1 MDVRARYCTAPPP
14 LTADLAHEAWRAAP
28 AHMLDRLWSGDPAPA
43 ALTTTAR
50 LLWTA
55 SHLWL
60 GFECGYAELDI
71 DAPDEIVPSTER
83 VALWD
88 RDVCEAFVRSRRE
101 PRPDSY
107 KEFEVAPTGQWCDL
121 AIHTPR
127 MDVDWRWNSG
137 METAAAID
145 DTARVFRAVMRL
157 PFVAF
162 GGAPVEDEVWAVNLF
177 RIGRVDGARQFLS
190 YAATGTRTPDFHVPA
205 CFVPLVFEGP
215 RSAAQ

>member
-1 MDVRARYCTAPPP
+1 MLVRAWFCTTPPP
-14 LTADLAHEAWRAAP
+14 LTADLTHDAWRAAP
-28 AHMLDRLWSGDPAPA
+28 VHVLDRLWNGDPAPA
-43 ALTTTAR
+43 ALSTSAR

-55 SHLWL
+55 AHLWL

-71 DAPDEIVPSTER
+71 DAAADVDTANER
-83 VALWD
+83 VALWE
-88 RDVCEAFVRSRRE
+88 RDVCEAFVWNPRE
-101 PRPDSY
+101 PRADSY

-127 MDVDWRWNSG
+127 LDVDWRWNGG

-145 DTARVFRAVMRL
+145 EAARIFRAVMRL
-157 PFVAF
+157 PFTAF
-162 GGAPVEDEVWAVNLF
+162 DGAPAPGEVWAVNLF
-177 RIGRVDGARQFLS
+177 RISRAQGARQYLS
-190 YAATGTRTPDFHVPA
+190 YAATGTSTPDFHVPA